1 MVTKPQQDDCIE
13 KLSTNLTSKLKSM
26 LDESISNIK
35 DTIIENLKVSNEKL
49 QVRVGLLE
57 NRVNDLVNEK
67 VEKEKEIQ
75 AT

>member
-1 MVTKPQQDDCIE
+1 
-13 KLSTNLTSKLKSM
+13 M
-26 LDESISNIK
+26 LDESISHIK

-67 VEKEKEIQ
+67 IE
-75 AT
+75 